1 MDANISLEAQIFV
14 LALAREGT
22 FSRAAKKL
30 HITQPA
36 LTRKVGTL
44 ERQLGIKLF
53 RRAYHHLEL
62 TPAGRLFIPEAQA
75 SVQHAERAFEL
86 ARRQARI
93 ESGPLRLGY
102 SPYVHSDLIPM
113 LQRWQLQ
120 DISSSR
126 GLTLESGSTTEIK
139 ERVISG
145 SLHAGLGI
153 LPVVDEQLWVNSVA
167 REQFCVCMPKNH
179 SLAQKASVSARD
191 LHGEKV
197 FWIPRAVHPGFY
209 DQTVEYIRSLG
220 VQPIFHEVG
229 AGTQAMEIVSHGF
242 GLTLLPR
249 SFARFSRTGIVFK
262 LLSDLFLRIETG
274 LFVRQSQRH
283 DLLQHDMQLM
293 LSQLRALQ
301 LNVQ

>member
-36 LTRKVGTL
+36 LTRKIGAL
-44 ERQLGIKLF
+44 EKRLGVKLF
-53 RRAYHHLEL
+53 NRAYHHLEL
-62 TPAGRLFIPEAQA
+62 TPAGRLFLPEAQA

-86 ARRQARI
+86 ARQRAHLD
-93 ESGPLRLGY
+93 SGPFRLGY
-102 SPYVHSDLIPM
+102 SPYVHAELVPM

-126 GLTLESGSTTEIK
+126 GLILESGSTAQIM

-145 SLHAGLGI
+145 TLHAGLGI

-191 LHGEKV
+191 LHGEKI
-197 FWIPRAVHPGFY
+197 FWVPRAVHPGFY
-209 DQTVEYIRSLG
+209 DQTVEYIRGLG
-220 VQPIFHEVG
+220 VQPVFHEVG

-249 SFARFSRTGIVFK
+249 SFTRFSRTGIVFK
-262 LLSDLFLRIETG
+262 PLTDLFLRIETG
-274 LFVRQSQRH
+274 LFVRETQRH
-283 DLLQHDMQLM
+283 DLLQDHIRLM
-293 LSQLRALQ
+293 LSELRGLE
-301 LNVQ
+301 LNLR

>member
-1 MDANISLEAQIFV
+1 MDASISLEAQKFV
-14 LALAREGT
+14 LALAREGS

-36 LTRKVGTL
+36 LTRKVGAL
-44 ERQLGIKLF
+44 ERQLGVKLF
-53 RRAYHHLEL
+53 ERAYHHLEL
-62 TPAGRLFIPEAQA
+62 TPAGRLFVPEAQA

-86 ARRQARI
+86 AQRQGHA

-102 SPYVHSDLIPM
+102 SPYVHSDLVPM

-120 DISSSR
+120 DLISTR
-126 GLTLESGSTTEIK
+126 GLILESGSTAQIT
-139 ERVISG
+139 ERVING

-167 REQFCVCMPKNH
+167 REQFCVCLPKNH
-179 SLAQKASVSARD
+179 FLAQKAKVSARD

-197 FWIPRAVHPGFY
+197 FWLPRGVHPGFY

-220 VQPIFHEVG
+220 VQPVFHEVG

-249 SFARFSRTGIVFK
+249 SYTRFSRTGIVFK
-262 LLSDLFLRIETG
+262 LLTDLFLRIETG
-274 LFVRQSQRH
+274 LFVRENQRNE
-283 DLLQHDMQLM
+283 LMQQDVRLM

-301 LNVQ
+301 LNML